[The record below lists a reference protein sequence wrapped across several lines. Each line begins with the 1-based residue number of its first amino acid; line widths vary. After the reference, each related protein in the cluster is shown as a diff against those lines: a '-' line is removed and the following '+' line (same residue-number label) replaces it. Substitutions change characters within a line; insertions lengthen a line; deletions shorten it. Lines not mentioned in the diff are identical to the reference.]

1 MKAQHAQIYGTQWKQ
16 CEEENTQHK
25 EISMFSYPQFKSIAE
40 SSRERKEAIIQKR
53 NRRHEITKIKAEI
66 NQKEKQKN

>member
-1 MKAQHAQIYGTQWKQ
+1 
-16 CEEENTQHK
+16 
-25 EISMFSYPQFKSIAE
+25 MFSYPQFKSIAE
-40 SSRERKEAIIQKR
+40 SSRERKEAITQKR